1 MGEDEDETTSEN
13 VTSIQESDYPTEESK
28 GKFIRKSIKIDEN
41 EILHQDE
48 KLKEEVVKMFLDNF
62 SALALHP
69 NLYWKTDLLE
79 LKKELEAG
87 TVPKKSKARPF
98 NPDQRSNLKEQL
110 DEWIEQGVIK
120 LAYSPWNIPLVPVKK
135 KEERTRWVTDL
146 RLLNAP
152 TSEGCLSIDKYLKRI
167 CRS

>member
-1 MGEDEDETTSEN
+1 MINSILELDYPIEESKRKFIHESFKIEELRSGSKPEVGKDEDETTSEN

-79 LKKELEAG
+79 LKKRVG
-87 TVPKKSKARPF
+87 SR
-98 NPDQRSNLKEQL
+98 NS
-110 DEWIEQGVIK
+110 
-120 LAYSPWNIPLVPVKK
+120 S
-135 KEERTRWVTDL
+135 
-146 RLLNAP
+146 
-152 TSEGCLSIDKYLKRI
+152 
-167 CRS
+167 

>member
-1 MGEDEDETTSEN
+1 M
-13 VTSIQESDYPTEESK
+13 TSIQESDYPTEESK

-87 TVPKKSKARPF
+87 TVPKKSKARPL

-110 DEWIEQGVIK
+110 DE
-120 LAYSPWNIPLVPVKK
+120 
-135 KEERTRWVTDL
+135 
-146 RLLNAP
+146 
-152 TSEGCLSIDKYLKRI
+152 
-167 CRS
+167 